1 MRKLSIVLL
10 LILSLSL
17 LVPAAAFAQDED
29 EPPSSSSSSDLE
41 SVGKAT
47 VATEWFNANLRAG
60 PGSSHPVIANA
71 PPGASLEMFARA
83 GDWFYVKTHK
93 TRGWVW
99 SGLIALDKGL
109 DLDDVPIW
117 ASETDEEIVEGEDDE
132 EVIPGAFDAWWNMLD
147 ARFDSETQR
156 ATHTIALSA
165 QGGSGEYKFYADDEE
180 LTNNVFD
187 VTTHLCAT
195 QIIMARVTDTEGHE
209 ETLPIYFQTYCPK
222 PWE

>member
-1 MRKLSIVLL
+1 MKKLIVLL
-10 LILSLSL
+10 LVLSLSL
-17 LVPAAAFAQDED
+17 LVPTAAFAQDED
-29 EPPSSSSSSDLE
+29 EPSSSSSSSDLE

-47 VATEWFNANLRAG
+47 VATEWFNANLRTG
-60 PGSSHPVIANA
+60 PGSIHPVIANA

-83 GDWFYVKTHK
+83 GDWFYVKANK

-99 SGLIALDKGL
+99 HGLVALDKGL
-109 DLDDVPIW
+109 ELADIPIW
-117 ASETDEEIVEGEDDE
+117 AIETDEEVVEGEE
-132 EVIPGAFDAWWNMLD
+132 EEAEPEAFDAWWNMLD
-147 ARFDSETQR
+147 ASFDSETQR

-180 LTNNVFD
+180 LASNVFD

-209 ETLPIYFQTYCPK
+209 ETLPIYFQTHCPK